1 MRPYRPG
8 ATIGGFAPNLSIV
21 ETVPGDTAREHEDP
35 KHPKID
41 VSAALGEAGH
51 EVEELGFEGI
61 ADTGPLLREAGDGKT
76 PAEDLD
82 DALDAVTMPYP
93 SD

>member
-1 MRPYRPG
+1 M
-8 ATIGGFAPNLSIV
+8 
-21 ETVPGDTAREHEDP
+21 ETVPGDAASEHEHAEDP
-35 KHPKID
+35 QEAKTTKHPRID

-61 ADTGPLLREAGDGKT
+61 ADTGPVLREAGDGDRH
-76 PAEDLD
+76 PEDVD

>member
-1 MRPYRPG
+1 M
-8 ATIGGFAPNLSIV
+8 
-21 ETVPGDTAREHEDP
+21 ETVPGETAGEHEEP
-35 KHPKID
+35 KRPRID

-61 ADTGPLLREAGDGKT
+61 ADTGPLLREAGDGE
-76 PAEDLD
+76 AAVEDLD
-82 DALDAVTMPYP
+82 DALDAATMPYP